1 MQTMCFRVGLL
12 AVFDVFTT
20 AEECI
25 RFLNGNEYDIVFVHQ
40 DLLTGNQGE
49 SFIIN
54 IQYLL
59 SYTPVIVMGLYYL
72 SFSS

>member
-1 MQTMCFRVGLL
+1 MQTICFRVGLL

-25 RFLNGNEYDIVFVHQ
+25 CFLNGNEYDIVFVHQ

-54 IQYLL
+54 LQYLL
-59 SYTPVIVMGLYYL
+59 SYTPVIGMGL
-72 SFSS
+72 